1 MNKEQ
6 TPLPDLKSETP
17 QEITQTPP
25 FNENENIILNDTQE
39 LSANVINKP
48 VPIVNS
54 SEINTNINNNSGN
67 ELNPSILSVL
77 ISYLKTPFLKVG
89 KSVQNLLSKLSKKIQ
104 IQSSYKY
111 FLIFL
116 GLGILFFFFAFL
128 CLPFIIFNPGKFLRL
143 LTFGNIFIMLSFLF
157 YYGSKDFFAFLID
170 ENRTGVVFAHL
181 SSVFFSFFIS
191 IFVGGYFIQFLL
203 DFVLGITTIMFI
215 LTLLPGGK
223 GGVNAIKNMIFGP
236 GWFLLNTLK
245 GKIFGDNG
253 NNGSVLPQ

>member
-1 MNKEQ
+1 MDKEQ
-6 TPLPDLKSETP
+6 APLPDLKSETP

-89 KSVQNLLSKLSKKIQ
+89 KSVQNLLSKLSEKIQ

-116 GLGILFFFFAFL
+116 GLG
-128 CLPFIIFNPGKFLRL
+128 
-143 LTFGNIFIMLSFLF
+143 
-157 YYGSKDFFAFLID
+157 
-170 ENRTGVVFAHL
+170 
-181 SSVFFSFFIS
+181 FFSFFC
-191 IFVGGYFIQFLL
+191 IFMSSFYNI
-203 DFVLGITTIMFI
+203 
-215 LTLLPGGK
+215 
-223 GGVNAIKNMIFGP
+223 
-236 GWFLLNTLK
+236 
-245 GKIFGDNG
+245 
-253 NNGSVLPQ
+253 

>member
-1 MNKEQ
+1 MDKEQ
-6 TPLPDLKSETP
+6 APLPDLKSETP
-17 QEITQTPP
+17 QEITQTHP

-67 ELNPSILSVL
+67 ELNRSILSVL

-89 KSVQNLLSKLSKKIQ
+89 KSVQNLLSKLSEKIQ

-170 ENRTGVVFAHL
+170 ENRTGVVFA
-181 SSVFFSFFIS
+181 SSIRSFIKCIFQFF
-191 IFVGGYFIQFLL
+191 YFYFCWRL
-203 DFVLGITTIMFI
+203 FY
-215 LTLLPGGK
+215 
-223 GGVNAIKNMIFGP
+223 
-236 GWFLLNTLK
+236 
-245 GKIFGDNG
+245 
-253 NNGSVLPQ
+253 SVLIRFCSWYNNYNVYFNFITWRKRWGKCNKKYDIWTWMVFIKYS